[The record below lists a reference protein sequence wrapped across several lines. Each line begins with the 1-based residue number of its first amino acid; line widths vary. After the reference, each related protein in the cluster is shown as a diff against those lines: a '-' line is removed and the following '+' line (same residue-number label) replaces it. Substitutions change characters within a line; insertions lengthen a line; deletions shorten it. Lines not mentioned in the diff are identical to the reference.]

1 MILARV
7 AYDAYNQQFRLADPE
22 MAAMFEDGEFYLL
35 FVDFLP
41 QKVEAEDSGFDI
53 GSFGKPPEGLGHA

>member
-22 MAAMFEDGEFYLL
+22 LAVMFEDGEIYVL

-41 QKVEAEDSGFDI
+41 RQATPVDPDFDLET
-53 GSFGKPPEGLGHA
+53 FAKPPVGLGHA